1 MVIPASH
8 QSILVMNA
16 YPPNV
21 ISSDLTVQVRVV
33 PPTGSPMATQT
44 GCPDVPAVK
53 VTLIDQ
59 HTQETGLMTH
69 KGAGRVS
76 GY

>member
-1 MVIPASH
+1 MPILPMSSH
-8 QSILVMNA
+8 
-16 YPPNV
+16 
-21 ISSDLTVQVRVV
+21 SDLTVQVQVV

-44 GCPDVPAVK
+44 GHPDVPADK

-59 HTQETGLMTH
+59 HTQETALMTH
-69 KGAGRVS
+69 EGAGRVS